1 MLKNISRIVA
11 LTIITLS
18 ANKPLQAA
26 AAEVVVLPTLSVT
39 DQLSFNSNAATVV
52 RAKSGP
58 TFAEAWYDLAQQTVG
73 LAVNDA
79 GARGFG
85 TTTTLRGLGNTPFFS
100 DASAPVYLDNI
111 PLATAFTFPTE
122 LYDFSQMTIY
132 RGPQASAQFGR
143 AGDAGVIQFTSATP
157 GQKNVAHVGAALG
170 SAGQM
175 SFTASAQSARTETSD
190 ASIHFGTSQRD
201 GYLYNTQLK
210 QTVDDRQAVFGRIQ
224 LHYRP
229 QQDLEFSVHLL
240 TQRSRDGAQALVPL
254 GESFTTVSRSKEGQA
269 DTDFTALAVGLS
281 RRLATATLTATT
293 SYTDW
298 DLSPYANRLVVFGG
312 FDFDSV
318 LTQSQRTFNEEVRYV
333 SDWFTGGIFYS
344 HASTRGGASRAFSG
358 YTIENSSF
366 QQTSATWA
374 FYGQGNFKPT
384 PNWLITPGLR
394 LEHAAKTF
402 TRTEI
407 IPTSAVN
414 HQADDWNALLP
425 SISATRHLNRSTDAV
440 FTLARGFKAGGY
452 SAYTGRADLAG
463 YDPQRT
469 WGLEAALTTTDSTAG
484 WAFTSRA
491 YAYRVSG
498 YQIERSFAV
507 PATSTDEYLVVN
519 AQRAQVLGGELESL
533 WRLTPTITLRAIAGL
548 TQATLQHFTDPFT
561 HVNYSGNRAP
571 YAPSGNAALQ
581 FDYVA
586 GSGFSFG
593 AGATWTG
600 RTFYDEQESASFAQA
615 GYTLL
620 EARAGYTYGG
630 LEFRAFGRN
639 LTGRKYYSA
648 ITPGVFHGTP
658 GAPATWG
665 FEVSSRW

>member
-1 MLKNISRIVA
+1 MFRKIRPIAVLTA
-11 LTIITLS
+11 LTLFCHWPLS
-18 ANKPLQAA
+18 AVVSD
-26 AAEVVVLPTLSVT
+26 VVVLPTLSVT
-39 DQLSFNSNAATVV
+39 DQLSFNANATTTI
-52 RAKSGP
+52 RTKSGP
-58 TFAEAWYDLAQQTVG
+58 TEAGAWYNLAQQTVG

-132 RGPQASAQFGR
+132 RGPQAAAQFGR
-143 AGDAGVIQFTSATP
+143 AGDAGVIQFTSRPAGTSS
-157 GQKNVAHVGAALG
+157 QAHVGAAIG
-170 SAGQM
+170 SAGQA
-175 SFTASAQSARTETSD
+175 SFSASAQTARTDPFD
-190 ASIHFGTSQRD
+190 AALHFGTSQRD

-210 QTVDDRQAVFGRIQ
+210 QTVDDRQAIFGRVQ

-229 QQDLEFSVHLL
+229 QPELELSVHLL

-254 GESFTTVSRSKEGQA
+254 GKSFTTVSRSKEGQA
-269 DTDFTALAVGLS
+269 DTDFNALAVGLTQ
-281 RRLATATLTATT
+281 RLATATLTATT

-312 FDFDSV
+312 FNFDSV

-344 HASTRGGASRAFSG
+344 HARTRGGASRAFSG
-358 YTIENSSF
+358 YTIENSNF
-366 QQTSATWA
+366 QLASATWA
-374 FYGQGNFKPT
+374 FFGQGNFKPT
-384 PNWLITPGLR
+384 ADWLITPGLR
-394 LEHAAKTF
+394 LEDTAKNF

-407 IPTSAVN
+407 VPSAMVQRQSDN
-414 HQADDWNALLP
+414 WSALLP
-425 SISATRHLNRSTDAV
+425 SVSATRHLNRSTDAV

-452 SAYTGRADLAG
+452 SAYTGRADLAS
-463 YDPQRT
+463 YNPQRT
-469 WGLEAALTTTDSTAG
+469 WGLEAALTTTDTTAG
-484 WAFTSRA
+484 WALTSRA

-519 AQRAQVLGGELESL
+519 AQRAQVLGAELESL
-533 WRLTPTITLRAIAGL
+533 WRLSPAITLRAIAGL
-548 TQATLQHFTDPFT
+548 TEATLQNFTDPFT
-561 HVNYSGNRAP
+561 KVSYSGNHAP

-586 GSGFSFG
+586 ESGFSCG

-600 RTFYDEQESASFAQA
+600 RTFYDEQESASFTQA

-620 EARAGYTYGG
+620 EARVGYLYGR
-630 LEFRAFGRN
+630 LELRAFGRN
-639 LTGRKYYSA
+639 LTSQKYYSS
-648 ITPGVFHGTP
+648 ITPGIFHGTP

-665 FEVSSRW
+665 CEVSSRW